1 MISMLSQQPASLGT
15 YIGEEDHLFQPVP
28 CKIINVEKL
37 TALEK
42 VFTIQLP
49 DGMLLGHRP
58 GQFVE
63 VSVFGAGEA
72 PISISSSPSRSITA
86 DNKGIFE
93 LCVRR
98 VGDVTN
104 AIHRMNVG
112 ETLGIRGPFGR
123 GFPIEKFRG
132 KDILFAPG
140 GLGLAPLRS
149 LINQVL
155 DERAMFGRVI
165 ILYGARNPAELLF
178 KDELKQWQNRDDV
191 ELHVTVDRGDA
202 TWTGNTGVITTL
214 FKNISINPR
223 NIVGI
228 TCGPPVMYRFVLM
241 EFFGKGI
248 SEGNIYLSL
257 ERRMKCGIG
266 KCGHCQINNVYA
278 CQSGPVFS
286 YSEIKGLEEA
296 L

>member
-1 MISMLSQQPASLGT
+1 MIASNEKTLTDYAETENRLFMPAIARIT
-15 YIGEEDHLFQPVP
+15 RTVQ
-28 CKIINVEKL
+28 L

-49 DGMLLGHRP
+49 EGMSLNHRP

-63 VSVFGAGEA
+63 VSLLGTGEA
-72 PISISSSPSRSITA
+72 PISISSSPSRS
-86 DNKGIFE
+86 NGSFE
-93 LCVRR
+93 LCVRK
-98 VGDVTN
+98 VGDVTQ
-104 AIHRMNVG
+104 AIHKLQVG
-112 ETLGIRGPFGR
+112 DMLGVRGPFGH
-123 GFPIEKFRG
+123 GFPFEKFRG

-155 DERAMFGRVI
+155 DERALYGRVL
-165 ILYGARNPAELLF
+165 ILYGARNPSELLF
-178 KDELKQWQNRDDV
+178 KDELEAWSKREDV
-191 ELHVTVDRGDA
+191 ELMLTVDRGDE
-202 TWTGNTGVITTL
+202 TWKGHVGVITTL
-214 FKNISINPR
+214 FKDVSVNPR
-223 NIVGI
+223 NTIAI

-241 EFFGKGI
+241 ELLGKGI
-248 SEGNIYLSL
+248 LEGNIYLSL
-257 ERRMKCGIG
+257 ERRMKCGVG

-286 YSEIKGLEEA
+286 YRDIKGLEEA